1 MALPSPCSL
10 SRIPA
15 PSLLIA
21 LRPPFLPP
29 SPPLPR
35 SPSLPPLP
43 QAKVRRLEAR
53 IDLRLSRPSRL
64 AEPRLEQL
72 TKQLGLDS
80 FEKNVLLVAC
90 GNAVSPLVKQAA
102 PPPPLQQLS
111 SCAS

>member
-1 MALPSPCSL
+1 MALPSPYSL

-21 LRPPFLPP
+21 PRPPFLPP

-35 SPSLPPLP
+35 SPSLPTP

-53 IDLRLSRPSRL
+53 IDLRLSRHSRL